1 MARRF
6 ATGTLPRSSIMT
18 MPWLMFSSVSD
29 KARFERRD
37 RLRCSIQAAPRK
49 RMTTVAPAPPA
60 RRRVLIASYWAK
72 TCSSGKAT
80 MTISL

>member
-29 KARFERRD
+29 KARFEPDGPPPLLDPSGPEEEDDDRRA
-37 RLRCSIQAAPRK
+37 RAAGEE
-49 RMTTVAPAPPA
+49 A
-60 RRRVLIASYWAK
+60 RPHRVVL
-72 TCSSGKAT
+72 GED
-80 MTISL
+80 LLVR